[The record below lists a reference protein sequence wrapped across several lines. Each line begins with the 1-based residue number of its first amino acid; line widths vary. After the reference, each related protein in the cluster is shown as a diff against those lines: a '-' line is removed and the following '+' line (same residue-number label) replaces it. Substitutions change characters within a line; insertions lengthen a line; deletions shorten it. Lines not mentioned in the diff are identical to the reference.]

1 LWNKSKE
8 QGAEKMSSVGHSMMR
23 WFRGG
28 GIRQT
33 ASVTAA
39 GQASPVMRH
48 SAGLVEFMRRMDGK
62 EKLSVLD
69 LGQTSPINISYLTER
84 GARVY
89 NEDLLR
95 AFQEKSY
102 MVRQADGAE
111 QFDLDAFFAENFAYT
126 EGQLDAIL
134 FWDIAGYLPEPVV
147 KPIVERIHKMLKP
160 GGAILAF
167 FHTREAGPDAP
178 YFRYHIRQNDMVE
191 LVQGPN
197 FRLQRVFNTRHVETL
212 FKNFASIKFFL
223 GRDHIR
229 EVLVVR

>member
-1 LWNKSKE
+1 
-8 QGAEKMSSVGHSMMR
+8 MSSVGHSMLR
-23 WFRGG
+23 WFRGTG
-28 GIRQT
+28 VSQPV
-33 ASVTAA
+33 SAA
-39 GQASPVMRH
+39 APGQSLPVLRH
-48 SAGLVEFMRRMDGK
+48 SAGLVEFMRLVDGK

-69 LGQTSPINISYLTER
+69 LGQTSPVNISCFTER

-102 MVRQADGAE
+102 MVRQADGVE
-111 QFDLDAFFAENFAYT
+111 HFDLDAFFAENFAYGD
-126 EGQLDAIL
+126 GQLDAIL

-160 GGAILAF
+160 GGAILAL
-167 FHTREAGPDAP
+167 FHTKDAGPDAP
-178 YFRYHIRQNDMVE
+178 YFRYHIRKNDTLE

-197 FRLQRVFNTRHVETL
+197 FRLQRVFNTRHVENL
-212 FKNFASIKFFL
+212 FRNFASVKFFL
-223 GRDHIR
+223 GRDHLR

>member
-1 LWNKSKE
+1 
-8 QGAEKMSSVGHSMMR
+8 MMR
-23 WFRGG
+23 WFRGEG
-28 GIRQT
+28 ASQAARTT
-33 ASVTAA
+33 AP
-39 GQASPVMRH
+39 GQAPPVLRH
-48 SAGLVEFMRRMDGK
+48 SAGLVEFMRRMDG
-62 EKLSVLD
+62 EDKLSVLD
-69 LGQTSPINISYLTER
+69 LGQTSPVNISYLTER

-95 AFQEKSY
+95 AFEEKSY

-111 QFDLDAFFAENFAYT
+111 HFDLDAFFAENFAYP

-160 GGAILAF
+160 GGAILAL
-167 FHTREAGPDAP
+167 FHTKDAGPDAP
-178 YFRYHIRQNDMVE
+178 YFRYHIRQNDTLE
-191 LVQGPN
+191 LIQGPN
-197 FRLQRVFNTRHVETL
+197 FRLKRVFNTRHVENL
-212 FKNFASIKFFL
+212 FRDFASIKFFL